1 MITKADFDKLKSKK
15 VMPSVLAAE
24 NLMLAAWDV
33 VEKSALG
40 VQSSIAIW
48 QVPDLLVLHLL
59 QKETKG
65 WEGTCY
71 QDMAAIKTKFE
82 EDIANCATQAAATSS
97 APTHGEAGETKGTV
111 KSLAEASNSKAIA
124 LQSHKHIKVDKLY
137 TLKNEPAKVWKLLEL
152 TETVAKL
159 SHRPFFA
166 DKDELKEIKFSD
178 LRNLKEW
185 IKDAPQLPWK
195 RNWAKLRLIV
205 LWLGSTKSSQ
215 AAFAH

>member
-1 MITKADFDKLKSKK
+1 
-15 VMPSVLAAE
+15 
-24 NLMLAAWDV
+24 
-33 VEKSALG
+33 
-40 VQSSIAIW
+40 
-48 QVPDLLVLHLL
+48 
-59 QKETKG
+59 
-65 WEGTCY
+65 
-71 QDMAAIKTKFE
+71 MAAIKTKFE

-185 IKDAPQLPWK
+185 IKDAPQLIDEAGLATLLPC
-195 RNWAKLRLIV
+195 NSAALEEE
-205 LWLGSTKSSQ
+205 LGKAQ
-215 AAFAH
+215 AYCALVGKYQELPSCICTLNMQVC

>member
-1 MITKADFDKLKSKK
+1 MAAIKTKFEED
-15 VMPSVLAAE
+15 
-24 NLMLAAWDV
+24 
-33 VEKSALG
+33 
-40 VQSSIAIW
+40 IANYAR
-48 QVPDLLVLHLL
+48 
-59 QKETKG
+59 
-65 WEGTCY
+65 EGTCY

-185 IKDAPQLPWK
+185 IKDAPQLIDEAGLATLLPC
-195 RNWAKLRLIV
+195 NSAALEEE
-205 LWLGSTKSSQ
+205 LGKAQ
-215 AAFAH
+215 AYCALVGKYQELPSCICTLNMQVC